1 MEGGYYA
8 AGVILFSLVLG
19 TLFSYVVIGNFVI
32 FWFTSYRFII
42 WPMMMV
48 LPFMVVIGV
57 VVPYITIKV
66 TDKESVVE
74 MLREE

>member
-1 MEGGYYA
+1 M
-8 AGVILFSLVLG
+8 L
-19 TLFSYVVIGNFVI
+19 
-32 FWFTSYRFII
+32 
-42 WPMMMV
+42 MV